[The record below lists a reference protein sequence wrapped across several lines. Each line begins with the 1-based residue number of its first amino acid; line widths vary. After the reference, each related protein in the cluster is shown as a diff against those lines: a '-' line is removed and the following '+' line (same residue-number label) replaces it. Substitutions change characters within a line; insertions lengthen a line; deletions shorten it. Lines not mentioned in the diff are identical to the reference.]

1 MRRRPAMSKAESE
14 IARIVW
20 ELGSATVRQVVETIG
35 RQRHVEFKTVQTYL
49 RRLESKGYLRSRM
62 DKGSKV
68 YRPRVRS
75 RQVIGEVVDDLM
87 DRLFGGEAMPLLQ
100 YLIEER
106 GISRDDVVRL
116 RELLTQLEAEH
127 NGP

>member
-1 MRRRPAMSKAESE
+1 MSKAESE